1 MEHLFDPKSTDNY
14 RIFSQIFARAHLNSE
29 SSSLHEWSQRCFWQ
43 WLQWHRIRY
52 RQCFRQSLLHFVLR
66 FYWWESC
73 YLNNKSLSPTNHFV
87 DMCWVQTPEMQ
98 TLKLSKSVV
107 LIFCWTLICTIS
119 FRWKLLLALNQ
130 VTKTNKQKKHSL
142 HHVGVSNS
150 TLTSP
155 VLNFLKTP

>member
-66 FYWWESC
+66 FYRWESC

-87 DMCWVQTPEMQ
+87 DVCWVQTPEMQ

-107 LIFCWTLICTIS
+107 LIFLLNINLHHLIWVKIIACFKS
-119 FRWKLLLALNQ
+119 SNL
-130 VTKTNKQKKHSL
+130 NKQTKKHSL
-142 HHVGVSNS
+142 NHVGVSNS